1 MKPKI
6 LVITQ
11 INHIEGVLKNLKKVG
26 KVINA
31 GDVKINKIKKNLKDC
46 SAIYTN
52 PNKSK
57 IYIGKNLIEEAK
69 KLKVIATASTGT
81 NHIDLDY
88 AKRKKI
94 KIKSLKKEKKIINK
108 ISSTAE
114 LSFALTLSLIRN
126 INPSYKDVMN
136 GNWDYEKFIGRQL
149 NFLTV
154 GIIGYG
160 RLGKYYAKYCRAF
173 GSKILIYDPYIKKS
187 EKNHEFKN
195 LDYLLKNSDILA
207 LHIHADKKNYKFMNK
222 KKLSK
227 LKKNVAIINTSR
239 GEVIDESSLVDFLK
253 KNKKA
258 KVATDVLFDEIR
270 NRLKSR
276 LLNYAKK
283 NQNQVLITP
292 HIGGM
297 TTEGQNIAY
306 NAVVKKLERF
316 FNG

>member
-1 MKPKI
+1 MAKVSKLKGLIISVIGNSFIISIAIKI
-6 LVITQ
+6 P
-11 INHIEGVLKNLKKVG
+11 
-26 KVINA
+26 
-31 GDVKINKIKKNLKDC
+31 IKKIDPSLNSESTTEEIWNAMNRLTDFQKIELVNAFHDLLKEKEVDYTYTQFQNIIINLAVNFALNIIISPFVDTEVKLG
-46 SAIYTN
+46 AYT
-52 PNKSK
+52 
-57 IYIGKNLIEEAK
+57 YIGKVA
-69 KLKVIATASTGT
+69 V
-81 NHIDLDY
+81 
-88 AKRKKI
+88 
-94 KIKSLKKEKKIINK
+94 
-108 ISSTAE
+108 
-114 LSFALTLSLIRN
+114 

-207 LHIHADKKNYKFMNK
+207 LHIHADKENYKFMNK
-222 KKLSK
+222 KKLSR

-258 KVATDVLFDEIR
+258 KVATDVLIDEIR

-276 LLNYAKK
+276 LLKYAKK